1 MFTRP
6 SPTTYL
12 TIEDTAELLQC
23 STITIRRMISRGGL
37 KAYRFPG
44 SRLIRID
51 PRDLDRIKRPVTN
64 VADLVGAGDA
74 A

>member
-1 MFTRP
+1 MHP
-6 SPTTYL
+6 L
-12 TIEDTAELLQC
+12 ITIQQAAELLQC
-23 STITIRRMISRGGL
+23 KPVTIRRMISRGCL

-44 SRLIRID
+44 SRLIRVD